1 MSRTQRESLFEP
13 RGREA
18 SVRGFAR
25 GFSLVEVA
33 IALGV
38 VSASLIPVL
47 GLLAI
52 GFGTMRDANAEMRTA
67 LIAQKESAALQMI
80 PFSKLSS
87 LSLSNNYYDI
97 EGLPVAQ
104 GEAVFIVARSLS
116 LTNAFVQSASSA
128 RLEVRVSGPGVQNR
142 TNTYGFTIGNL
153 GD

>member
-1 MSRTQRESLFEP
+1 M
-13 RGREA
+13 
-18 SVRGFAR
+18 
-25 GFSLVEVA
+25 VEVA

-38 VSASLIPVL
+38 VSASMIPVL

-52 GFGTMRDANAEMRTA
+52 GFGTLRDANVEMRAA
-67 LIAQKESAALQMI
+67 LIAQKESAAFQMI

-104 GEAVFIVARSLS
+104 SNSVFTVARSLF
-116 LTNAFVQSASSA
+116 LTNLFVESSNSA
-128 RLEVRVSGPGVQNR
+128 RLEVRVSGPAVQNR

>member
-1 MSRTQRESLFEP
+1 MSMTKRESLLEP

-18 SVRGFAR
+18 SGRGFAR

-38 VSASLIPVL
+38 VSASMIPVL

-52 GFGTMRDANAEMRTA
+52 GFGTMREAYVEMRSA
-67 LIAQKESAALQMI
+67 LIAQKESAAFQLI
-80 PFSKLSS
+80 PFSKLAG
-87 LSLSNNYYDI
+87 LSISNNYYEI

-104 GEAVFIVARSLS
+104 SNAVFTVARSLS
-116 LTNAFVQSASSA
+116 LTNAFVQSSNSA
-128 RLEVRVSGPGVQNR
+128 RLEVRVSGPAVQNR